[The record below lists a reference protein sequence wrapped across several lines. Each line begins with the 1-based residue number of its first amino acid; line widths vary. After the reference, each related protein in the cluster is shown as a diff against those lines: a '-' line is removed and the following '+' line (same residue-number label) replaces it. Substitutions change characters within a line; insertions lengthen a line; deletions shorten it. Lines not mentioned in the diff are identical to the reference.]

1 MQSKTA
7 PEEIQNYLTD
17 ASNMPGGHAEK
28 LFIPETADEIATILR
43 EANEQNIPV
52 TVSGART
59 GTVGGAVPF
68 GGYVISM
75 ERLNRIVSIDRENR
89 RAVVEPGV
97 ILGDFQKAVEAE
109 GLFYPPD
116 PTEWSCQIGGTV
128 ATNASGARSF
138 KYGATRGFVTGL
150 KIVLADGDGLN
161 IPRGHVFSAGG
172 EPIELVTNSGAT
184 LTIKPPTYRRP
195 NVRKNVSG
203 FYNERPLDAIDL
215 FIGSEGTLGVITE
228 IELSLLPKPE
238 GLFSGIVFFS
248 SNDDL
253 LRFVDDARLISFVRL
268 PQESEP
274 GAGATGFLA
283 VTTRNPVATAP
294 GSDRIATPSDG
305 VAATLLEY
313 FDDRALKFISE
324 RFPETPAG
332 MAGAIFFEQETTAA
346 NEDVLFEAWNELLEK
361 HNADIDRSWFTT
373 TEQDREKM
381 REFRHALPVSVNEF
395 IARHKQR
402 KVGTDMAVPDDTFPG
417 FLKFY
422 KETLDASGIDYVI
435 FGHIGDCH
443 LHANLLPKNAG
454 EAERSRHI
462 YGRCIAQAVL
472 LGGTVSAEHGIGKLK
487 AKYLNVMMGERYL
500 NEMAELKRA
509 FDPNDILGRGNML
522 DPDRL

>member
-1 MQSKTA
+1 MYIADTSSVQAARETMIAKTA

-17 ASNMPGGHAEK
+17 ASNMAGGHAEK

-43 EANEQNIPV
+43 EANEKNIPV
-52 TVSGART
+52 TISGART

-150 KIVLADGDGLN
+150 KIVLADGDTVN
-161 IPRGHVFSAGG
+161 IARGHAFSADG

-184 LTIKPPTYRRP
+184 LMIKPPTYHSP

-228 IELSLLPKPE
+228 IELRLLSKPE
-238 GLFSGIVFFS
+238 GIFSGIVFFEHES
-248 SNDDL
+248 DL
-253 LRFVDDARLISFVRL
+253 LGFVDEARQLSFNR
-268 PQESEP
+268 
-274 GAGATGFLA
+274 
-283 VTTRNPVATAP
+283 RRTAP
-294 GSDRIATPSDG
+294 GSDL
-305 VAATLLEY
+305 AASLLEY
-313 FDDRALKFISE
+313 FDDRALTFISE
-324 RFPETPAG
+324 GFPETPAG
-332 MAGAIFFEQETTAA
+332 MAGAIFFEQETTPAK
-346 NEDVLFEAWNELLEK
+346 EDALFEAWNELLEK

-402 KVGTDMAVPDDTFPG
+402 KVGTDMAVPDEMFPG

-443 LHANLLPKNAG
+443 LHANLLPKNAD

-462 YGRCIAQAVL
+462 YGRCIAQAVM

-500 NEMAELKRA
+500 NEMADLKRA
-509 FDPNDILGRGNML
+509 FDPKRILGRGNML